1 MMKRTNKGY
10 VQVYTGDG
18 KGKTTATLGLA
29 VRAAGAGLKVFFAQF
44 VKGAEYS
51 EIKAL
56 QRYCDLI
63 TLKQYGRGC
72 FIRQEPAE
80 EDRRLALAGLEE
92 VEKIMLS
99 GEYRVIILDEINI
112 ATHFSLFPV
121 ERVLELIAKKPADVE
136 LVLTGRSADPRVIEV
151 ADLVTEMRE
160 IRHYYQQG
168 VKAREGIEK

>member
-1 MMKRTNKGY
+1 MERGY

-18 KGKTTATLGLA
+18 KGKTTAVLGLA
-29 VRAAGAGLKVFFAQF
+29 VRAAGAGLKVFIAQF

-56 QRYCDLI
+56 QRFADLI

-72 FIRQEPAE
+72 FIHQEAAE
-80 EDRRLALAGLEE
+80 EDIRLATAGLAE

-99 GEYRVIILDEINI
+99 GEYQMIILDEINI
-112 ATHFSLFPV
+112 ATHFTLFSV
-121 ERVLELIAKKPADVE
+121 ERALELIGKKPVGVE
-136 LVLTGRSADPRVIEV
+136 LVLTGRRADPRVIEA

-160 IRHYYQQG
+160 IKHYYQQG
-168 VKAREGIEK
+168 VAAREGIEK